1 MMQSTEVIHL
11 FLNFAAL
18 HFVSEIDN
26 IGLLFYGKIWV
37 HSYLMRCYN
46 PNRQQAAGGS
56 SSNKN
61 IRNNYGNLKQA
72 SYNHRLSW
80 SSDINDLQTMQLGE
94 NGMPEYT
101 NSGIRSNVLAISQ
114 MVHAGDPSSLA
125 NEILFA
131 KDMLV
136 QDLVDLVILV
146 FVTQNTHG
154 GKGEKDLSFKIFLQ
168 VWKKFAETSPE
179 LLGLFSQFGYWKD
192 LLLLMKMA
200 VEDACYHQGT
210 QQSCLQA
217 HEFSAQDGY
226 GGTC

>member
-1 MMQSTEVIHL
+1 
-11 FLNFAAL
+11 
-18 HFVSEIDN
+18 
-26 IGLLFYGKIWV
+26 
-37 HSYLMRCYN
+37 
-46 PNRQQAAGGS
+46 
-56 SSNKN
+56 
-61 IRNNYGNLKQA
+61 
-72 SYNHRLSW
+72 
-80 SSDINDLQTMQLGE
+80 MQLGE

-168 VWKKFAETSPE
+168 VWKKFAETSAE

-226 GGTC
+226 GGTCWVQEQQGRIAKD